1 MRRIIVSAFISLD
14 GVMQAPGGPEEDTS
28 GGFSFGGWTFPYWD
42 GALAEAMEETFAKP
56 FDLLLGRRTY
66 DIFAAYWP
74 LVETDPQAEGYNQEN
89 TLIADQFNQATKYV
103 ATHRPESLNWENSEP
118 LGSDI
123 AKHLQEL
130 KSADGKDLMV
140 QGSSELVHQLLAHDL
155 VDELRLLIYPVIF
168 GVGKRLF
175 DQSSNP
181 TRFKL
186 QRSKASPGGVIMSI
200 YERDGEIETGSFA

>member
-1 MRRIIVSAFISLD
+1 MRSIIVSAFISLD

-28 GGFSFGGWTFPYWD
+28 EGFSFGGWTFPYWD
-42 GALAEAMEETFAKP
+42 GALAEAMEETFSNP

-74 LVETDPQAEGYNQEN
+74 LVEKDPQAENYNEEN
-89 TLIADQFNQATKYV
+89 ILIADQFNQAIKYV
-103 ATHRPESLNWENSEP
+103 ATHRPESLSWENSEP
-118 LGSDI
+118 LGRDI
-123 AKHLQEL
+123 VKRLQEL
-130 KSADGKDLMV
+130 KNADGKNLMV
-140 QGSSELVHQLLAHDL
+140 QGSSELVHQLLAYGL
-155 VDELRLLIYPVIF
+155 VDQLRLLTYPVIL

-181 TRFKL
+181 MRFKL
-186 QRSKASPGGVIMSI
+186 QQIKTSPSGVIMSI

>member
-1 MRRIIVSAFISLD
+1 MRYIIVSAFISLD

-42 GALAEAMEETFAKP
+42 DALAEAMEETFSSP
-56 FDLLLGRRTY
+56 FDLLLGRKTY
-66 DIFAAYWP
+66 DIFAAHWP
-74 LVETDPQAEGYNQEN
+74 LVETDPQAENYNEEN
-89 TLIADQFNQATKYV
+89 MLIADQFNQATKYV

-123 AKHLQEL
+123 VKRLQEL
-130 KSADGKDLMV
+130 KNADGKDLMV
-140 QGSSELVHQLLAHDL
+140 QGSSELVHQLFAHGL
-155 VDELRLLIYPVIF
+155 VDQLRLLTYPVIL

-175 DQSSNP
+175 DKSSNP

-186 QRSKASPGGVIMSI
+186 QRMKTSPSGVIMSI
-200 YERDGEIETGSFA
+200 YERDGKIETGSFA